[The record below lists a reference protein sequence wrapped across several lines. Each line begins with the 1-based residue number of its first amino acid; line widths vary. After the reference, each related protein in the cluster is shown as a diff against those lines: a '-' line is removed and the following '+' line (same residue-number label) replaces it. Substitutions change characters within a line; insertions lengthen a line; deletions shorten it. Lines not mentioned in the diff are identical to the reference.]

1 MALVNLV
8 PKLYRSI
15 IEDVIEGV
23 RDLFAEEGIEEQ
35 VLKDLKKLWE
45 TKVLQSKATEDF
57 FRSSVQAPLFTLQLP
72 RGLPPTLQST
82 ASVLV
87 PAGRAVPSFTPED
100 LNTASCGANFTFPGY
115 PIHVPAG
122 MVLQTASGHLYKV
135 NVPVMVTQTSGRTEI
150 LQHPFQQVLQQ
161 LGQPSVIQTTVPAL
175 HPCSLQA
182 ATEKSHRLETML
194 QQPTILHSAPVDRK
208 HVENATSD
216 RRVLPGNEL
225 RPQES
230 SQYTSLPGVGFPSQV
245 SLTECSLE
253 PVLGV
258 SANLTQNLHAGPFSQ
273 GPPGPLHHHMLD
285 AQLHS
290 LKDRIYGCDSIKQLR
305 KIEEPSSLRVS
316 EKNCISER
324 ELNIQETDDD
334 INEIIQIDGTG
345 DNSPTEEVGSIRD
358 ADENEFPGIIDT
370 GDLKV
375 LEEEVDSVSNEDSTA
390 NSSDNE
396 DHQIDTL
403 EEDPL
408 NSGDDVSEQDVPDLF
423 DTDNVIVCQYD
434 KIHRSKNR
442 WKFYL
447 KDGVMCFG
455 GRDYVFAKAIGEAEW

>member
-1 MALVNLV
+1 MAFINLV
-8 PKLYRSI
+8 PKLYQSV

-45 TKVLQSKATEDF
+45 TKVLQSKATEEF
-57 FRSSVQAPLFTLQLP
+57 FRNSVQVPLLTLQLP
-72 RGLPPTLQST
+72 HALPPAMQPE
-82 ASVLV
+82 ASLLI
-87 PAGRAVPSFTPED
+87 PAGRTLPSFTPED
-100 LNTASCGANFTFPGY
+100 LNTANCGANFGFAGY

-122 MVLQTASGHLYKV
+122 MAFQTASGHLYKV

-161 LGQPSVIQTTVPAL
+161 LGQPLVIQTTVPTL

-182 ATEKSHRLETML
+182 APEKSLRMEAVL
-194 QQPTILHSAPVDRK
+194 QPPPILHPPPVDRK
-208 HVENATSD
+208 HVENAASD
-216 RRVLPGNEL
+216 RCLLPGNEL

-230 SQYTSLPGVGFPSQV
+230 SPYLSVPGMGFPPQAA
-245 SLTECSLE
+245 LTESSLE

-258 SANLTQNLHAGPFSQ
+258 SASLTQNLHSGPFSQ
-273 GPPGPLHHHMLD
+273 GPPGTLHHHLLES
-285 AQLHS
+285 QLHS
-290 LKDRIYGCDSIKQLR
+290 LKDRIYGCDSTKQLR
-305 KIEEPSSLRVS
+305 KTEEPSSLHVS
-316 EKNCISER
+316 EKNCTSER
-324 ELNIQETDDD
+324 DRNIQVTDDD

-345 DNSPTEEVGSIRD
+345 DNSSTEEMGSIRD
-358 ADENEFPGIIDT
+358 ADENEFPGIIDA
-370 GDLKV
+370 GDLNV
-375 LEEEVDSVSNEDSTA
+375 LEEVDSVSNEDSTA

-396 DHQIDTL
+396 DHPINAP

-423 DTDNVIVCQYD
+423 DTENVIVCQYD

>member
-1 MALVNLV
+1 MAFVNLV
-8 PKLYRSI
+8 PKLYQSV
-15 IEDVIEGV
+15 IEDVMEGV

-57 FRSSVQAPLFTLQLP
+57 FRNSVPAAPLFTLQLP
-72 RGLPPTLQST
+72 HGLPPTLPST
-82 ASVLV
+82 ASLLI
-87 PAGRAVPSFTPED
+87 PAGRTLPSFTPED
-100 LNTASCGANFTFPGY
+100 LNTASCGANFAFPGY

-122 MVLQTASGHLYKV
+122 MALHTASGHLYKV

-161 LGQPSVIQTTVPAL
+161 LGQPPVIQTAVPTL

-182 ATEKSHRLETML
+182 ATEQSHRMETAL
-194 QQPTILHSAPVDRK
+194 QQPTILHSTPVDRK
-208 HVENATSD
+208 HIENAASD
-216 RRVLPGNEL
+216 RRALPGSEL

-230 SQYTSLPGVGFPSQV
+230 SPYIGLPGVGFPPQV
-245 SLTECSLE
+245 ALTESSLE
-253 PVLGV
+253 PALGV
-258 SANLTQNLHAGPFSQ
+258 SANLTQNLHGRPFSQ
-273 GPPGPLHHHMLD
+273 GAPGALHHMLD
-285 AQLHS
+285 SQLHS
-290 LKDRIYGCDSIKQLR
+290 LKDRIYGCDSVKQLR
-305 KIEEPSSLRVS
+305 RVEEPSSLRTS
-316 EKNCISER
+316 EKNCTSER
-324 ELNIQETDDD
+324 DLNIQVTDDD

-345 DNSPTEEVGSIRD
+345 DNSSTEEVGSIRG
-358 ADENEFPGIIDT
+358 ADENEFPGVIDA

-390 NSSDNE
+390 NSSDE
-396 DHQIDTL
+396 DHQIDAL

>member
-1 MALVNLV
+1 MAFINLV
-8 PKLYRSI
+8 PKLYQSV

-57 FRSSVQAPLFTLQLP
+57 FRNSTQVPLLTLQLP
-72 RGLPPTLQST
+72 HALPPALQSE
-82 ASVLV
+82 ASLLI
-87 PAGRAVPSFTPED
+87 PAGRTLPSFTPED
-100 LNTASCGANFTFPGY
+100 LNTANCGANFAFAGY

-122 MVLQTASGHLYKV
+122 MAFQTASGHLYKV

-161 LGQPSVIQTTVPAL
+161 LGQPLVIQTTVPTL

-182 ATEKSHRLETML
+182 ATEKSLRMEAVL
-194 QQPTILHSAPVDRK
+194 QPPPILHPPPVDRT
-208 HVENATSD
+208 HVENAASD
-216 RRVLPGNEL
+216 RRLLPGNEL

-230 SQYTSLPGVGFPSQV
+230 SPYLSLPGVGFPPQAA
-245 SLTECSLE
+245 LTESSLE

-258 SANLTQNLHAGPFSQ
+258 SSSLTQNLHSDPFSQ
-273 GPPGPLHHHMLD
+273 GPPGPLHHHLLES
-285 AQLHS
+285 QLHS
-290 LKDRIYGCDSIKQLR
+290 LKDSIYGCDSTKQLR
-305 KIEEPSSLRVS
+305 KAEEPSSLHVS
-316 EKNCISER
+316 EKNCTSER
-324 ELNIQETDDD
+324 DLNIQVTDDD

-345 DNSPTEEVGSIRD
+345 DNSSTEEMGSIRD
-358 ADENEFPGIIDT
+358 ADENEFPGIIDA
-370 GDLKV
+370 GDLNV
-375 LEEEVDSVSNEDSTA
+375 LEEVDSVSNEDSTA

-396 DHQIDTL
+396 DHQINAP

-423 DTDNVIVCQYD
+423 DTENVIVCQYD